1 MTVKDTDMGLD
12 ALIRQ
17 AGSADDVTVDVGIF
31 DGENATKGAYNEFG
45 TSTIPARPF
54 LRSSFDDHQ
63 GEYEAALRKDGER
76 ILAGQTTAKA
86 SLNKLGIKAVGHVK
100 RRITSLKTPP
110 NAPSTIAAKGSSNPL
125 IDTGGLRN
133 AVTYQLTDGG
143 GGDS

>member
-17 AGSADDVTVDVGIF
+17 AGSVDDVTVDVGIF
-31 DGENATKGAYNEFG
+31 DGEIATKGAYNEFG
-45 TSTIPARPF
+45 TATIPARPF

-63 GEYEAALRKDGER
+63 SEYETDLQKGAAKIMDGHAR
-76 ILAGQTTAKA
+76 PAVVLMQLA
-86 SLNKLGIKAVGHVK
+86 LKAVGHVK
-100 RRITSLKTPP
+100 RRITSLRTPP

-125 IDTGGLRN
+125 IDTGELRN
-133 AVTYQLTDGG
+133 AVTYQLTEGG